1 LAFEQI
7 NTSIKNTRNKPYK
20 CYHNLQFAI
29 MGVTTIYNSMGW
41 DSMGCTSAFS
51 VLIDVVDGAP
61 YKCYRNLQFA
71 IKDGMHMVILA
82 C

>member
-1 LAFEQI
+1 
-7 NTSIKNTRNKPYK
+7 
-20 CYHNLQFAI
+20 

-41 DSMGCTSAFS
+41 DSMGCTLAFS

-61 YKCYRNLQFA
+61 YKCYHNLQFA